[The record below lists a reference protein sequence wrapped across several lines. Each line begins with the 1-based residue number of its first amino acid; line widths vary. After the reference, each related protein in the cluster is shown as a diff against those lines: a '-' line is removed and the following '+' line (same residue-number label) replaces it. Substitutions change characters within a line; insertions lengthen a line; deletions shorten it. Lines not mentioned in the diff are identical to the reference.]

1 VSAGGYSLL
10 DCVFGLALFA
20 ILAAA
25 TVPHLTTALNR
36 SRAHGAARFVL
47 SRMVLARYQA
57 ISRGAVMALRVTRVA
72 DETVLTTFMDGNRN
86 GVLAADIA
94 AGIDTQQ
101 GQATSLTGEFPGV
114 VVDLLDRDGTAFSF
128 SPLGTSS
135 SGTLYVSGRDGSRFA
150 VRVVGAAGRARVL
163 RYLAGSDSWTDA
175 Q

>member
-25 TVPHLTTALNR
+25 TVPPLTTALHR
-36 SRAHGAARFVL
+36 SRAHGAARLVL
-47 SRMVLARYQA
+47 SRMVLARHQA
-57 ISRGAVMALRVTRVA
+57 VSRGAVMSLRVRRVGN
-72 DETVLTTFMDGNRN
+72 ETVLATFVDGNRN

-101 GQATSLTGEFPGV
+101 GPATSLTGEFPGV
-114 VVDLLDRDGTAFSF
+114 AVDLLDRDDTAFSF

-135 SGTLYVSGRDGSRFA
+135 SGTVYVSGRDGARFA
-150 VRVVGAAGRARVL
+150 VRVVGATGRARVL
-163 RYLAGSDSWTDA
+163 RYLAATDSWTDVD
-175 Q
+175 